1 MRDKESLKEFKE
13 QVQLKKVLIGGY
25 DRKDVQMKFDIFYEM
40 VERYIEE
47 QKQEFEAQIDTLT
60 RNFENKLKAS
70 DFLVVELNRNISSL
84 TEENETLVIK
94 QHKMKEAYKEYCESI
109 LNQYSSSLCSL
120 SNEFSRMMDKVSDM
134 QKEIVSKD
142 ISEGLTNALVMKMG
156 AELTKG
162 EDNEEKI

>member
-1 MRDKESLKEFKE
+1 MKDKESLKEFKE

-40 VERYIEE
+40 VEIYIDE
-47 QKQEFEAQIDTLT
+47 QKKEFEAKIDTLT

-84 TEENETLVIK
+84 TEENEALVIK

-120 SNEFSRMMDKVSDM
+120 SNEFSRMMDSVSNM
-134 QKEIVSKD
+134 QKEIMNKD
-142 ISEGLTNALVMKMG
+142 INEGLTKALVMKMG
-156 AELTKG
+156 SELTNG
-162 EDNEEKI
+162 EDNEEKN

>member
-1 MRDKESLKEFKE
+1 MTDRESLKTFKD

-25 DRKDVQMKFDIFYEM
+25 DKKDVQLKFDIFYEM
-40 VERYIEE
+40 VEIYLDE
-47 QKQEFEAQIDTLT
+47 QKKEFEAKIDTLT

-84 TEENETLVIK
+84 TEENEALVIK

-109 LNQYSSSLCSL
+109 LNQYSNSLCSL
-120 SNEFSRMMDKVSDM
+120 SNEFSRMMDNVSNM
-134 QKEIVSKD
+134 QKEIMNKD
-142 ISEGLTNALVMKMG
+142 INEGLTNALVMKMG
-156 AELTKG
+156 SELTKG

>member
-1 MRDKESLKEFKE
+1 MTDRESLKTFKD

-25 DRKDVQMKFDIFYEM
+25 DKKDVQLKFDIFYEM
-40 VERYIEE
+40 VEIYLDE
-47 QKQEFEAQIDTLT
+47 QKKEFEAKIDTLT

-84 TEENETLVIK
+84 TEENEALVIK

-109 LNQYSSSLCSL
+109 LNQYSNSLCSL
-120 SNEFSRMMDKVSDM
+120 SNEFSCMMDNVSNM
-134 QKEIVSKD
+134 QKEIMNKD
-142 ISEGLTNALVMKMG
+142 INEGLTNALVMKMG
-156 AELTKG
+156 SELTKG